1 MDPIYFLQITNQMIE
16 TCKQY
21 ITCRFKETIWS
32 QDRSVVRD
40 KLIHCINLK
49 KTYRETYVQVKNQ
62 PFLPNAE
69 QFSFSE
75 NYVFGKF
82 DTFCK
87 RLNKII
93 TMFDLMED
101 YTHLFQKRME
111 GLLLGEGLYCD
122 YSRKFAGTIIRFKK
136 LLDLFQ
142 GYLYNLVQFSHL

>member
-1 MDPIYFLQITNQMIE
+1 MNIHMCVFFSYKKQSENYNFQITNQMIE

-32 QDRSVVRD
+32 QDRNCVRE
-40 KLIHCINLK
+40 KLIHCINLN
-49 KTYRETYVQVKNQ
+49 KTYRDTYIFVKNQ
-62 PFLPNAE
+62 PFLPNTE

-93 TMFDLMED
+93 SMFDLMDD
-101 YTHLFQKRME
+101 YNHLFEKRME
-111 GLLLGEGLYCD
+111 GLLLGEG
-122 YSRKFAGTIIRFKK
+122 K
-136 LLDLFQ
+136 LVDKRI
-142 GYLYNLVQFSHL
+142 

>member
-1 MDPIYFLQITNQMIE
+1 MIE

-32 QDRSVVRD
+32 QERDVVRE
-40 KLIHCINLK
+40 KLIHCINLN
-49 KTYRETYVQVKNQ
+49 KTYRDTYIFVKNQ
-62 PFLPNAE
+62 AFLPNTE

-93 TMFDLMED
+93 SMFDLMDD
-101 YTHLFQKRME
+101 YNHLFEKRME
-111 GLLLGEGLYCD
+111 GLLLGEGRNTCHC
-122 YSRKFAGTIIRFKK
+122 KG
-136 LLDLFQ
+136 
-142 GYLYNLVQFSHL
+142 

>member
-1 MDPIYFLQITNQMIE
+1 MTAIQITNQMIE

-32 QDRSVVRD
+32 QDRSQVKD
-40 KLIHCINLK
+40 KLIHCINLN
-49 KTYRETYVQVKNQ
+49 KTYRETYLFVKNQ
-62 PFLPNAE
+62 AFLPNTE

-93 TMFDLMED
+93 TMFDLMDD
-101 YTHLFQKRME
+101 YNSLFEKRME
-111 GLLLGEGLYCD
+111 GLLLGEGKYTAKYYCPQ
-122 YSRKFAGTIIRFKK
+122 A
-136 LLDLFQ
+136 
-142 GYLYNLVQFSHL
+142 

>member
-1 MDPIYFLQITNQMIE
+1 MTGNLKVVKATCCCDFRSKASCLDMIVFQITNQMIE

-32 QDRSVVRD
+32 QDRSQVKE
-40 KLIHCINLK
+40 KLIHCINLN
-49 KTYRETYVQVKNQ
+49 KTYRETYLFVKNQ
-62 PFLPNAE
+62 AFLPNTE

-93 TMFDLMED
+93 TMFDLMDD
-101 YTHLFQKRME
+101 YNNLFAKRME
-111 GLLLGEGLYCD
+111 GLLLGEGMSL
-122 YSRKFAGTIIRFKK
+122 SQVG
-136 LLDLFQ
+136 
-142 GYLYNLVQFSHL
+142 

>member
-1 MDPIYFLQITNQMIE
+1 MIE

-32 QDRSVVRD
+32 QERALVRD
-40 KLIHCINLK
+40 KLIHCINLNR
-49 KTYRETYVQVKNQ
+49 TYRETYLFVKNQ
-62 PFLPNAE
+62 PFLPNTE

-93 TMFDLMED
+93 AMFDLMND
-101 YTHLFQKRME
+101 YNNLFEKRME
-111 GLLLGEGLYCD
+111 GLLLGEGKLFSYK
-122 YSRKFAGTIIRFKK
+122 YSLQIKCSIICKTPLEFKI
-136 LLDLFQ
+136 L
-142 GYLYNLVQFSHL
+142 N